1 MVKDMLG
8 ETFLSQDRV
17 RQRGYEF
24 DSILLSAVDR
34 IAKGI
39 FGQEAADVVF
49 SYIDYF
55 HGLKFDEIS
64 TRIELFDK
72 ALEDLLGCGAAVV
85 KRMILR
91 DICSCLDAQMPDDGD
106 FISAI
111 RNARALYIQASTS
124 GVEGEEGSEG

>member
-1 MVKDMLG
+1 MKDTLG

-24 DSILLSAVDR
+24 DSILLSAIER

-49 SYIDYF
+49 SYMDYF

-72 ALEDLLGCGAAVV
+72 ALEDLLGCGAVVV

-91 DICSCLDAQMPDDGD
+91 DICSHLEAQIPDDGD
-106 FISAI
+106 FISAM
-111 RNARALYIQASTS
+111 RLMRASYLQASAS
-124 GVEGEEGSEG
+124 GVEAVEGSEG